1 MDSNHRPPPCQGAER
16 RPQPQ
21 ALTLQRAVAELIA
34 VDWGT
39 SSLRGARLG
48 ADGVVVEE
56 RAFPRGILSVP
67 KDGFAAVFDQC
78 FGDWMTPPGTRSL
91 ISGMAGSAQGWI
103 EAPYCACPAGL
114 ADVAARLVW
123 VAPGRIA
130 IVPGLSCEHTGVPDV
145 IRGEETQVFGAL
157 RLQGVDSGTLVL
169 PGTHSKWVQV
179 EAGRIVSFATLMT
192 GEFYALL
199 RRHSILARTLPA
211 DDTELHDDAF
221 DAGVAH
227 ALRSPGLLQ
236 SAFSVRT
243 LSLFDRLPM
252 AERPSYLSGLAIGEE
267 LRSRP
272 LERGAQLV
280 VVGADALTRRYERAL
295 AQRGVRMRSV
305 GTQAAWRGLWDI
317 ARTIDT

>member
-1 MDSNHRPPPCQGAER
+1 M
-16 RPQPQ
+16 
-21 ALTLQRAVAELIA
+21 AELIA

-39 SSLRGARLG
+39 SSLRSARLG

-91 ISGMAGSAQGWI
+91 I
-103 EAPYCACPAGL
+103 
-114 ADVAARLVW
+114 
-123 VAPGRIA
+123 
-130 IVPGLSCEHTGVPDV
+130 
-145 IRGEETQVFGAL
+145 
-157 RLQGVDSGTLVL
+157 
-169 PGTHSKWVQV
+169 
-179 EAGRIVSFATLMT
+179 
-192 GEFYALL
+192 
-199 RRHSILARTLPA
+199 
-211 DDTELHDDAF
+211 
-221 DAGVAH
+221 AH